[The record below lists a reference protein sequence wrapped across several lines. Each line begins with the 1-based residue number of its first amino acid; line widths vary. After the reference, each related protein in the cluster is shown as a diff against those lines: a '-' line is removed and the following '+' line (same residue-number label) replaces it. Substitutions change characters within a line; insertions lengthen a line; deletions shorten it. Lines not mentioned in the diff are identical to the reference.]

1 MICIIYGL
9 EFNKFLFEI
18 TNINL
23 SVLPSLVISNN
34 YLPVL
39 DEKFTHSFDQN
50 KMLEHDWQM
59 DKMLII
65 ALTHSFGRNKKLRN
79 FSYRRISMCRP
90 CQAMTSC
97 FREFNSF
104 GIKILTT
111 VQSPKWLF
119 PTKLRN
125 KSHMIVKKEN

>member
-1 MICIIYGL
+1 MALNLINFIWNY
-9 EFNKFLFEI
+9 N
-18 TNINL
+18 NINL

-34 YLPVL
+34 CLLVL
-39 DEKFTHSFDQN
+39 DEKFTDSFDQN

-79 FSYRRISMCRP
+79 LSYRIISMCRP

-97 FREFNSF
+97 FREFSSF

-125 KSHMIVKKEN
+125 KSHMTVKKEK

>member
-1 MICIIYGL
+1 MSYHLWSYQIIYL
-9 EFNKFLFEI
+9 L
-18 TNINL
+18 
-23 SVLPSLVISNN
+23 
-34 YLPVL
+34 VL
-39 DEKFTHSFDQN
+39 DEKFTDSFDQN

-79 FSYRRISMCRP
+79 LSYRRISTCRP

-111 VQSPKWLF
+111 VQSPKWLC

-125 KSHMIVKKEN
+125 KWHMAVKKRKISESSSLYLKNTNH